1 MEGKQRKEEKT
12 YIQSEIGGSAKIED
26 RIFSVRG
33 KQVMIDKDL
42 ALLYGVETKRLNEQ
56 VKRNIERFPEDFMF
70 QLTMEEWQL
79 VTCTDLKSQFATS
92 SWGGTRKPPYA
103 FTEHG
108 IAMLSSILRSE
119 TAIAV
124 NIKIMRTFT
133 QIRKSLYKDSSL
145 SNRVELIEYNLSD
158 MRKLLIETTDK
169 VDSVFESM
177 KGTSTLPAQGI
188 FFDGQIFDAY
198 TFVSDLIRKAI
209 RRIVLIDNY
218 IDDTVLTLLDKRF
231 PDVTATLYTGKL
243 SKTVQL
249 DISKHNSQYAPIEIK
264 TFDKAHDRFLI
275 IDDDV
280 YLIGASIKDLG
291 KKWFGFTRME
301 NTDADELIGRI

>member
-1 MEGKQRKEEKT
+1 MEGKQKKEEKT
-12 YIQSEIGGSAKIED
+12 YIQSEIGSSAKIED

-79 VTCTDLKSQFATS
+79 VTRTDLKSQFATS

-103 FTEHG
+103 FTENG

-145 SNRVELIEYNLSD
+145 SNRVALIEYNLSD

-169 VDSVFESM
+169 VDSIFESM

-198 TFVSDLIRKAI
+198 TFVADLIRKAS

-218 IDDTVLTLLDKRF
+218 IDDTVLSLIDKRS
-231 PDVTATLYTGKL
+231 PGVDATIYTGTL
-243 SKTVQL
+243 SKTLLV
-249 DISKHNSQYAPIEIK
+249 DISKHNSQYAPIQIK
-264 TFDKAHDRFLI
+264 TFTKAHDRFLI
-275 IDDDV
+275 IDNGV

-291 KKWFGFTRME
+291 KKWFGFTLME
-301 NTDADELIGRI
+301 NTDADELIERI

>member
-1 MEGKQRKEEKT
+1 MKT
-12 YIQSEIGGSAKIED
+12 EQIRGEVAIELSKIEE
-26 RIFSVRG
+26 RIFTIRS

-56 VKRNIERFPEDFMF
+56 VKRNIKRFPEDFMF
-70 QLTMEEWQL
+70 QLTMEECL
-79 VTCTDLKSQFATS
+79 RSQFATLNQAQ
-92 SWGGTRKPPYA
+92 GQHLKYLPYA
-103 FTEHG
+103 FTENG
-108 IAMLSSILRSE
+108 IAMLSSVLRSE

-124 NIKIMRTFT
+124 NIKIMRTFS
-133 QIRKSLYKDSSL
+133 QIRKSVYKDSNL
-145 SNRVELIEYNLSD
+145 SNRVELIEYNMSD
-158 MRKLLIETTDK
+158 MRRLLIETTDK
-169 VDSVFESM
+169 VDSIFESM
-177 KGTSTLPAQGI
+177 KGTSILPTQGI

-218 IDDTVLTLLDKRF
+218 IDDTVLTLLNKRF
-231 PDVTATLYTGKL
+231 PDVTATIYTGKL

>member
-1 MEGKQRKEEKT
+1 MKT
-12 YIQSEIGGSAKIED
+12 EQIRGEVAIEPSKIEE
-26 RIFSVRG
+26 RIFTIRG

-70 QLTMEEWQL
+70 QLTMEECL
-79 VTCTDLKSQFATS
+79 RSQFATLNQAQ
-92 SWGGTRKPPYA
+92 GQHLKYLPYA
-103 FTEHG
+103 FTENG
-108 IAMLSSILRSE
+108 IAMLSSVLRSE

-124 NIKIMRTFT
+124 NIKIMRTFS
-133 QIRKSLYKDSSL
+133 QIRKSVYKDSNL
-145 SNRVELIEYNLSD
+145 SNRVELIEYNMSD
-158 MRKLLIETTDK
+158 MRRLLIETTDK
-169 VDSVFESM
+169 VDSIFESM
-177 KGTSTLPAQGI
+177 KGTSILPIQGI

-291 KKWFGFTRME
+291 KKWFGFTLME